1 MHFHPIPN
9 SPATNPPLRCSQ
21 GVPHPQLM
29 DRRTSPSRA
38 AALALAL
45 ALAAA
50 NAPAL
55 ARQAPAP
62 DAPAAPPATSPPA
75 TDPSAGTANVLSAAA
90 THPFTIIPNRNGFRI
105 QPPPPPPPPVE
116 EIPKTPPPPP
126 SNVTLTGF
134 TVWKGKKQVY
144 LQVASA
150 AGKPSDYLTL
160 GEDEAQGDVHVL
172 EIDPKRETVKLNN
185 AGQEVTLNFKD
196 NGAKAV
202 GSPTPAPGAPNSIP
216 SPVASAIAANNARLM
231 QGAPGAGGP
240 TVIGRGGVTANE
252 AAVGQFPGAV
262 PLNGGVAVP
271 MSSPAFNSTLP
282 GFNSG
287 IPNSGGASIPNN
299 SVTVG
304 GQALESTTAVP
315 MVPGQDRIIN
325 GRRIPAPPPLP
336 IPTGP
341 IPTPGN

>member
-9 SPATNPPLRCSQ
+9 SPATNPPLRCYQ